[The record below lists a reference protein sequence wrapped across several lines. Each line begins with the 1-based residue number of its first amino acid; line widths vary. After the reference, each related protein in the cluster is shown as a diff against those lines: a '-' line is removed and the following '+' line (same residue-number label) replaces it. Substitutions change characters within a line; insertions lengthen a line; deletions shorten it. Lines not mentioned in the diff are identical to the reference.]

1 MKPATI
7 EAADL
12 RSRMASPEPPLLVLA
27 YEDDKPFR
35 TFGIEGAVPFSQF
48 KAQLPAVRRDREI
61 VFY

>member
-7 EAADL
+7 EAAEL
-12 RSRMASPEPPLLVLA
+12 RSRMTSPDPPLLVLA

-48 KAQLPAVRRDREI
+48 KAQFPSLRREREI